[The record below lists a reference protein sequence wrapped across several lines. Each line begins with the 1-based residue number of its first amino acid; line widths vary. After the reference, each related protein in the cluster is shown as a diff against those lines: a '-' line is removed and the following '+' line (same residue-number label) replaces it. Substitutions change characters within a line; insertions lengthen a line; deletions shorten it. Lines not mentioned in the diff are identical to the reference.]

1 MGDLIINYFYFS
13 QYIFNNYNRITF
25 GKVVI
30 KMDEIDKDNT
40 YYYCKYNKASNDEYF
55 FITTKHGKKYKV
67 NLDSILYNG
76 KLWILQEIIK
86 NKK

>member
-1 MGDLIINYFYFS
+1 MII
-13 QYIFNNYNRITF
+13 IHRMTF

-55 FITTKHGKKYKV
+55 FITTKYGQKYKV
-67 NLDSILYNG
+67 NLDLILYDG

-86 NKK
+86 KQKIKSIKIQKNG